1 MTLRETIEA
10 AKLEAKE
17 AGSIFTSKE
26 SKEEEPEKRESA
38 GFSKRSTARAKPVS
52 SAASSVRVVS
62 AEDAKMGRSGKK
74 TSEMTKEERKA
85 ERAAVRDREDLLT
98 SAASILLKRDEE
110 YKRNQRIWWILLGI
124 GLALSL
130 IALGVNYLLSHGQQS
145 EQLVVVAMVT
155 IVMAYVC
162 IISAFIFDLVKS
174 RPIRRRVDG
183 EVKSMSRKKLEQIV
197 REDAEEKAAKKNK

>member
-10 AKLEAKE
+10 AKLEAQE

-26 SKEEEPEKRESA
+26 SKEEEPEKREST

-85 ERAAVRDREDLLT
+85 ERAAVRDREDLRT

-110 YKRNQRIWWILLGI
+110 YKHNQRIWWILLGI

-130 IALGVNYLLSHGQQS
+130 IALGINYLLSHGQQS

-155 IVMAYVC
+155 IVMAYVS
-162 IISAFIFDLVKS
+162 IIAAFIFDLTKS

>member
-10 AKLEAKE
+10 AKLEAQE

-26 SKEEEPEKRESA
+26 SKEEEPEKREST

-85 ERAAVRDREDLLT
+85 ERAAVRDREDLMT

-124 GLALSL
+124 GLTLSL
-130 IALGVNYLLSHGQQS
+130 IALGINYLLSHGQQS

-155 IVMAYVC
+155 IVMAYVS
-162 IISAFIFDLVKS
+162 IIAAFIFDLTKS

>member
-10 AKLEAKE
+10 AKLEAQE

-26 SKEEEPEKRESA
+26 SKEEEPEKREST

-85 ERAAVRDREDLLT
+85 ERAAVRDREDLMT

-130 IALGVNYLLSHGQQS
+130 IALGINYLLSHGQQS

-155 IVMAYVC
+155 IMMAYVS
-162 IISAFIFDLVKS
+162 IIAAFIFDLTKS

>member
-10 AKLEAKE
+10 AKLEAQE

-26 SKEEEPEKRESA
+26 SKEEEPEKREST

-85 ERAAVRDREDLLT
+85 ERAAVRDREDLMT

-130 IALGVNYLLSHGQQS
+130 IALGINYLLSHGQQS

-155 IVMAYVC
+155 IVMAYVS
-162 IISAFIFDLVKS
+162 IIAAFIFDLTKS

>member
-10 AKLEAKE
+10 AKLEAQE

-26 SKEEEPEKRESA
+26 SKEEEPEKREST

-85 ERAAVRDREDLLT
+85 ERAAVRDREDLMT

-130 IALGVNYLLSHGQQS
+130 IALGINYLLSHGQQS

-155 IVMAYVC
+155 IVLSSVS
-162 IISAFIFDLVKS
+162 IIAAFIFDLTKS